1 MLKTTSRSSE
11 VSVNV
16 VPDPSNVVGFP
27 LSEKKAKIIRDP
39 YGNFRVVVR
48 RYYWDPVDQRGKEKR
63 EYLGYV
69 VDNVYYATEDYRR
82 HFHRDG
88 TKRCAPTKSLS
99 SKAKDKNM
107 TADLTDPSTKTFLSS
122 LSTLLVAEF
131 PVYYAIAKETGLL
144 EDLTQTWGADEAN
157 KILAIAFHWMHTSS
171 NSAYLFKSWVG
182 GKLLPYWDS
191 MESKEMTEFFR
202 ELAEQ
207 PDWRKTFFNA
217 RIARLPE
224 DEVLSYDSTR
234 IATEAVANP
243 YAQCGKGKEGGYQK
257 QVGLALL
264 LGHKTGM
271 PVLYRMF
278 PGQIADV
285 STVADM
291 LLRFDEIND
300 KKKIFA
306 AVMDRGYFSLENF
319 ARFVDSKSKVIVA
332 ATMDVK
338 WIREAIEKAITSLW
352 EGSSHIC
359 GDVFGVTVPVK
370 PKFDDSVERELWV
383 HVFRSDS
390 KSSIETQAFFTDLE
404 DFESQWKNWDDDAH
418 TGVCPLLKSRKLAYY
433 RVPTGLPGQSTLERG
448 NEKIN
453 EAIRY
458 FGFFCDVTTM
468 PAKAREVYDNYCA
481 RDLIEKVFRS
491 GKSDVEMSVAR
502 AHSDLTLEGRFLIS
516 FVALTILTDFHRR
529 MNQKTTRIVKGKA
542 VVDRPLGDEMTLK
555 EIRNYL
561 GSIRLINDGR
571 GNRIWQEV
579 TVKQHNIARRLGFP
593 DLYRELPDWGPR

>member
-11 VSVNV
+11 VSVYV

-88 TKRCAPTKSLS
+88 TKRCAPKKSLS

-107 TADLTDPSTKTFLSS
+107 TADLTDPSTQTFLSS

-144 EDLTQTWGADEAN
+144 EDLTQTWGADDAN

-171 NSAYLFKSWVG
+171 NSAYLFKLWVG

-243 YAQCGKGKEGGYQK
+243 YVQCGKGKEGGYQK

-271 PVLYRMF
+271 PVFFRMF

-300 KKKIFA
+300 KKTIFA
-306 AVMDRGYFSLENF
+306 AVMDRGYFSLDNF
-319 ARFVDSKSKVIVA
+319 AKFVDHDSRVIVA

-338 WIREAIEKAITSLW
+338 WIREAIEKAITSLR
-352 EGSSHIC
+352 EAGSHIR
-359 GDVFGVTVPVK
+359 GDVFGVTVPVH
-370 PKFDDSVERELWV
+370 PKFEDGVERELWV
-383 HVFRSDS
+383 HVFRLQ
-390 KSSIETQAFFTDLE
+390 ILHG
-404 DFESQWKNWDDDAH
+404 NP
-418 TGVCPLLKSRKLAYY
+418 GVLC
-433 RVPTGLPGQSTLERG
+433 
-448 NEKIN
+448 
-453 EAIRY
+453 
-458 FGFFCDVTTM
+458 
-468 PAKAREVYDNYCA
+468 
-481 RDLIEKVFRS
+481 RS
-491 GKSDVEMSVAR
+491 GG
-502 AHSDLTLEGRFLIS
+502 L
-516 FVALTILTDFHRR
+516 
-529 MNQKTTRIVKGKA
+529 
-542 VVDRPLGDEMTLK
+542 
-555 EIRNYL
+555 
-561 GSIRLINDGR
+561 
-571 GNRIWQEV
+571 
-579 TVKQHNIARRLGFP
+579 
-593 DLYRELPDWGPR
+593 

>member
-1 MLKTTSRSSE
+1 MPKTTSRPS
-11 VSVNV
+11 VASVNV

-48 RYYWDPVDQRGKEKR
+48 RYYWDSVDQRGKEKR

-82 HFHRDG
+82 LFHRDG
-88 TKRCAPTKSLS
+88 TKRCAAKKSLS
-99 SKAKDKNM
+99 AKAKDKNV
-107 TADLTDPSTKTFLSS
+107 TTDLADSSTQAFLSS
-122 LSTLLVAEF
+122 LSTILVAEF
-131 PVYYAIAKETGLL
+131 PVYYAIAKKTGLL
-144 EDLTQTWGADEAN
+144 EDLAQTWGADNAN

-171 NSAYLFKSWVG
+171 NSAYLFKSWVS
-182 GKLLPYWDS
+182 GKLLPYWDA
-191 MESKEMTEFFR
+191 MESREMTEFFR

-207 PDWRKTFFNA
+207 PGWRKTFFNA

-243 YAQCGKGKEGGYQK
+243 YVQCGKGKEGGYQK

-271 PVLYRMF
+271 PVFFRMF

-306 AVMDRGYFSLENF
+306 AVMDRGYFSLDNF
-319 ARFVDSKSKVIVA
+319 AKFVDRKSRVIVA

-338 WIREAIEKAITSLW
+338 WIREAIEKVITSLW
-352 EGSSHIC
+352 ERSSHIR

-370 PKFDDSVERELWV
+370 PKFDDGMERELWV

-390 KSSIETQAFFTDLE
+390 KSSIETQAFLTDLE

-418 TGVCPLLKSRKLAYY
+418 TGVCSFLKSRKLAYY
-433 RVPTGLPGQSTLERG
+433 REPAGLPGQSMLERD

-481 RDLIEKVFRS
+481 RDLIEKAFRS
-491 GKSDVEMSVAR
+491 GKSDVEMDVAR
-502 AHSDLTLEGRFLIS
+502 AHSDLSLEGRFLIS
-516 FVALTILTDFHRR
+516 VVALTILTDFHRR
-529 MNQKTTRIVKGKA
+529 MNQKTTRIVKGKE

>member
-1 MLKTTSRSSE
+1 MPKTTSRSSE
-11 VSVNV
+11 ASVNV
-16 VPDPSNVVGFP
+16 VPNPSNVVGFP

-48 RYYWDPVDQRGKEKR
+48 RYYWDSADQRGKEKR
-63 EYLGYV
+63 QYLGYV
-69 VDNVYYATEDYRR
+69 VDNVYYSTEDYRR

-88 TKRCAPTKSLS
+88 TKRCAPKKPLS
-99 SKAKDKNM
+99 SKAKYKNM
-107 TADLTDPSTKTFLSS
+107 TADLTDPSTQTFLSS
-122 LSTLLVAEF
+122 LSTILVAEF

-144 EDLTQTWGADEAN
+144 ENLAQTWGADEAN

-171 NSAYLFKSWVG
+171 NSAYLFKSWVS

-202 ELAEQ
+202 ELVEQ
-207 PDWRKTFFNA
+207 PDWRKTFFDA

-234 IATEAVANP
+234 VATEAVANP
-243 YAQCGKGKEGGYQK
+243 YVQCGKGKEGGYQK

-271 PVLYRMF
+271 PVLFQMF

-300 KKKIFA
+300 KKRIFA

-319 ARFVDSKSKVIVA
+319 AKFADSQSKVIVA

-338 WIREAIEKAITSLW
+338 WIRDAIEKAITSLW
-352 EGSSHIC
+352 EGSSHIR

-370 PKFDDSVERELWV
+370 PKFGDDKERELWV

-418 TGVCPLLKSRKLAYY
+418 TGACPLLKSRKLDYY
-433 RVPTGLPGQSTLERG
+433 RTPTGLPGKSSLERD

-458 FGFFCDVTTM
+458 FGFFCDVSTM
-468 PAKAREVYDNYCA
+468 TAKATEVYDNYCA
-481 RDLIEKVFRS
+481 RDLIEKAFRS
-491 GKSDVEMSVAR
+491 GKSDVEMNVAR

-529 MNQKTTRIVKGKA
+529 MRQKTTHIVKGKA
-542 VVDRPLGDEMTLK
+542 VVDRPIGDEMTLK

-579 TVKQHNIARRLGFP
+579 TKRQHEIARRLGFP
-593 DLYRELPDWGPR
+593 NLYRELPDWGPR

>member
-1 MLKTTSRSSE
+1 MSKTTSRSSE

-88 TKRCAPTKSLS
+88 TKRCAPKKSLS

-107 TADLTDPSTKTFLSS
+107 TADSTDPSTQTFLSS

-144 EDLTQTWGADEAN
+144 EDLTQTWGADDAN

-182 GKLLPYWDS
+182 GKLLPYCDS

-207 PDWRKTFFNA
+207 PDWRKIFFNA

-234 IATEAVANP
+234 VATEAVANP
-243 YAQCGKGKEGGYQK
+243 YVQCGKGKEGGYQK

-271 PVLYRMF
+271 PVFFRMF

-319 ARFVDSKSKVIVA
+319 AKFVDSKSKVIVA

-352 EGSSHIC
+352 EGSSHIRD
-359 GDVFGVTVPVK
+359 DVFGVTVPVK
-370 PKFDDSVERELWV
+370 PKFDDGVERELWV

-404 DFESQWKNWDDDAH
+404 NFESQWKNWDDDAH
-418 TGVCPLLKSRKLAYY
+418 PGACPLLKSRKLAYY
-433 RVPTGLPGQSTLERG
+433 REPTGLPGQCTLERD

-453 EAIRY
+453 GAIRY
-458 FGFFCDVTTM
+458 FGFFCDVSTI
-468 PAKAREVYDNYCA
+468 PAKAVEVYDNYCA
-481 RDLIEKVFRS
+481 RDLIEKAFRS
-491 GKSDVEMSVAR
+491 GKSDVEMNVAR
-502 AHSDLTLEGRFLIS
+502 AHIDVTLEGRFLIS
-516 FVALTILTDFHRR
+516 FVALTIFRDFHRR
-529 MNQKTTRIVKGKA
+529 MKQKTTRIVKGKA
-542 VVDRPLGDEMTLK
+542 VVERPIGDEMTLK

-579 TVKQHNIARRLGFP
+579 TGRQHDIARRLGFP
-593 DLYRELPDWGPR
+593 DLYRKLPDWGPR

>member
-1 MLKTTSRSSE
+1 MPKTTSRSSE

-88 TKRCAPTKSLS
+88 TKRCAPKKSLS

-107 TADLTDPSTKTFLSS
+107 TADLTDPSTQTFLSS

-144 EDLTQTWGADEAN
+144 EDLTQTWGADDAN

-433 RVPTGLPGQSTLERG
+433 RVPTGLPGQSTLERD

-481 RDLIEKVFRS
+481 RDLIEKAFRS

-561 GSIRLINDGR
+561 GSI
-571 GNRIWQEV
+571 
-579 TVKQHNIARRLGFP
+579 FP

>member
-1 MLKTTSRSSE
+1 MPKTTSRSSE

-88 TKRCAPTKSLS
+88 TKRCAPKKSLS
-99 SKAKDKNM
+99 SKAKGKNM
-107 TADLTDPSTKTFLSS
+107 TADLTDPSTQTFLSS

-131 PVYYAIAKETGLL
+131 PVYYAIAKGTGLL
-144 EDLTQTWGADEAN
+144 EDLTQTWGADDAN

-285 STVADM
+285 STVTDM

-370 PKFDDSVERELWV
+370 PKFDDSVERKLWV

-418 TGVCPLLKSRKLAYY
+418 TGVCPLLKSRKFAYY
-433 RVPTGLPGQSTLERG
+433 RVPTGLPGQSTLERD

-458 FGFFCDVTTM
+458 FGFSVTSQ
-468 PAKAREVYDNYCA
+468 PCPPRP
-481 RDLIEKVFRS
+481 
-491 GKSDVEMSVAR
+491 
-502 AHSDLTLEGRFLIS
+502 GRFT
-516 FVALTILTDFHRR
+516 TIIA
-529 MNQKTTRIVKGKA
+529 QKT
-542 VVDRPLGDEMTLK
+542 
-555 EIRNYL
+555 
-561 GSIRLINDGR
+561 
-571 GNRIWQEV
+571 
-579 TVKQHNIARRLGFP
+579 
-593 DLYRELPDWGPR
+593 

>member
-1 MLKTTSRSSE
+1 MPKTTSRSSE

-88 TKRCAPTKSLS
+88 TKRCAPKKSLS
-99 SKAKDKNM
+99 FKAKDKNM
-107 TADLTDPSTKTFLSS
+107 TADLTDPSTQTFLSS

-144 EDLTQTWGADEAN
+144 EDLTQTWGADDAN

-370 PKFDDSVERELWV
+370 PKFDDSVERKLWV

-418 TGVCPLLKSRKLAYY
+418 NGVCPLLKSRKLAYY
-433 RVPTGLPGQSTLERG
+433 RVPTGLPGQSTLERD

-481 RDLIEKVFRS
+481 RDLIEKAFRS

>member
-88 TKRCAPTKSLS
+88 TKRCATKKSLS

-107 TADLTDPSTKTFLSS
+107 TSDLTDPSTQTFLSS

-144 EDLTQTWGADEAN
+144 EDLTQTWGADDAN

-352 EGSSHIC
+352 EGSSHIR

-433 RVPTGLPGQSTLERG
+433 RVPTGLPGQSTLERD

-453 EAIRY
+453 DAIRY

-481 RDLIEKVFRS
+481 RDLIEKAFRS

-579 TVKQHNIARRLGFP
+579 TKRQHEIARRLGFP
-593 DLYRELPDWGPR
+593 NLYRELPDWGPR

>member
-1 MLKTTSRSSE
+1 MPKTTSRPS
-11 VSVNV
+11 VASVNV

-48 RYYWDPVDQRGKEKR
+48 RYYWDSVDQRGKEKR

-82 HFHRDG
+82 LFHRDG
-88 TKRCAPTKSLS
+88 TKRCAAKKSLS
-99 SKAKDKNM
+99 AKAKDKNV
-107 TADLTDPSTKTFLSS
+107 TTDLADSSTQAFLSS
-122 LSTLLVAEF
+122 LSTILVAEF
-131 PVYYAIAKETGLL
+131 PVYYAIAKKTGLL
-144 EDLTQTWGADEAN
+144 EDLAQTWGADNAN

-182 GKLLPYWDS
+182 GKQLPYWES

-234 IATEAVANP
+234 VATEAVANP

-271 PVLYRMF
+271 PVFFRMF

-319 ARFVDSKSKVIVA
+319 AKFVDSKSKVIVA

-338 WIREAIEKAITSLW
+338 WIREAIEKVITSLW
-352 EGSSHIC
+352 ERSSHIR

-370 PKFDDSVERELWV
+370 PKFDDGVERELWV

-390 KSSIETQAFFTDLE
+390 KSSIETQAFLTDLE

-418 TGVCPLLKSRKLAYY
+418 TGVCSFLKSRKLAYY
-433 RVPTGLPGQSTLERG
+433 REPAGLPGQSMLERD

-481 RDLIEKVFRS
+481 RDLIEKAFRS
-491 GKSDVEMSVAR
+491 GKSDVEMDVAR
-502 AHSDLTLEGRFLIS
+502 AHSDLSLEGRFLIS

>member
-1 MLKTTSRSSE
+1 MPKTTSRLSE
-11 VSVNV
+11 ASVNV

-48 RYYWDPVDQRGKEKR
+48 RYYWDSVDQRGKEKR

-82 HFHRDG
+82 LFHRDG
-88 TKRCAPTKSLS
+88 TKRCAPKKSLS
-99 SKAKDKNM
+99 AKAKDKNM
-107 TADLTDPSTKTFLSS
+107 TADLTDSSTQAFLSS
-122 LSTLLVAEF
+122 LSTILVAEF

-144 EDLTQTWGADEAN
+144 EDLAQTWGADNAN

-182 GKLLPYWDS
+182 GKLLPYWES

-202 ELAEQ
+202 ELVEQ

-234 IATEAVANP
+234 VATEAVANP
-243 YAQCGKGKEGGYQK
+243 YAQCGKGKEGGSQK

-271 PVLYRMF
+271 PVFFRMF

-285 STVADM
+285 GTVADM

-319 ARFVDSKSKVIVA
+319 AKFVDSKSRVIVA

-352 EGSSHIC
+352 EGSLHIR

-370 PKFDDSVERELWV
+370 PKFDDGVERELWV

-433 RVPTGLPGQSTLERG
+433 REPAGLPGQSILERD

-468 PAKAREVYDNYCA
+468 PAKAKEVYDNYCA
-481 RDLIEKVFRS
+481 RDLIEKAFRS
-491 GKSDVEMSVAR
+491 GKSDVEMNVAR

-529 MNQKTTRIVKGKA
+529 MNLKTTRIVKGKA